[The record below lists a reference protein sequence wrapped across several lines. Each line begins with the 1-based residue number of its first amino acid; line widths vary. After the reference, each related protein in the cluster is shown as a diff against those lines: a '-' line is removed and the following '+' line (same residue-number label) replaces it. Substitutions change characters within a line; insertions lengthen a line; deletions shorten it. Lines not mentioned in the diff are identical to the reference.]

1 MNKRIKKKHAGTS
14 VEYKGYT
21 ALQNYRNH
29 HVMIVKDGYMVAHS
43 CCFKRLKR
51 RQLKQEIERHIYFIE
66 HMDEFFKK
74 EKPKFHLDDET
85 AKNIRAALEETLKG
99 YREEMRELNDVTTEL

>member
-21 ALQNYRNH
+21 AFQNYRNH

-74 EKPKFHLDDET
+74 KDKVVISVDDE
-85 AKNIRAALEETLKG
+85 KLEKLREVLNRGGQVLALEDEKCK
-99 YREEMRELNDVTTEL
+99 YKN

>member
-1 MNKRIKKKHAGTS
+1 MNKRIKKKQAGTS

-21 ALQNYRNH
+21 AFQNYRNH
-29 HVMIVKDGYMVAHS
+29 HVMIVKDEYMVAHS

-66 HMDEFFKK
+66 HMDEFIKK
-74 EKPKFHLDDET
+74 TDKVVISVDDEE
-85 AKNIRAALEETLKG
+85 LEKLRETLKHG
-99 YREEMRELNDVTTEL
+99 ERCLILDNDE

>member
-74 EKPKFHLDDET
+74 KDKVVISVDDEKLEKLRE
-85 AKNIRAALEETLKG
+85 ALNRGVRLLALEDEKCE
-99 YREEMRELNDVTTEL
+99 YKN